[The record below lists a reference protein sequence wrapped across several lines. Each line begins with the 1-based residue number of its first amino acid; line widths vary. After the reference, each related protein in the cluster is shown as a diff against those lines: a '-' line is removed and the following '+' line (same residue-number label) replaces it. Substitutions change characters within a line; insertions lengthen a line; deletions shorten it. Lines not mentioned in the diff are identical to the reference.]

1 MTARIAPLTL
11 AALLSIACGDNLAPL
26 GADAGGSG
34 SQADA
39 GPGPDAAILEATAFA
54 VATDFVATGVAST
67 IAVPELD
74 VAVNAVEGVAS
85 SDPVLRRAGDRLYI
99 VNRLGHDNVTVLD
112 SATLE
117 LVAQISTGSGSNPQD
132 VAAVGD
138 TLYVAALNSPGVLV
152 LDLSRPEAGVVDTI
166 DLSALDPEDGLPNC
180 NSIVAAGSAVVAVCG
195 ILTQDGIPVPRGPG
209 AVAIIERGALVE
221 TVALTQVNPFGLAQA
236 AAASG
241 EPAVLVPT
249 VQDFFNPAAGGCLE
263 QVVLGKGGARGT
275 GCVVENAELGGFVSA
290 LAPAPDRLWMT
301 VTTSFDPKDFGP
313 HGDLV
318 SLDPG
323 GSPETVELGDDVR
336 PMDIAVCPTGHLIVS
351 DATRGVRVLTPAAA
365 GELTSAPLNIGLPPV
380 ANGLTCY

>member
-1 MTARIAPLTL
+1 MTARIAPLIL
-11 AALLSIACGDNLAPL
+11 AALLSSACGDNLAPL

-39 GPGPDAAILEATAFA
+39 GPGPDAAIQQATAFA

-85 SDPVLRRAGDRLYI
+85 SDPVLRRAGDRLFI
-99 VNRLGHDNVTVLD
+99 VNRLGHDNITVLD

-138 TLYVAALNSPGVLV
+138 TLYVVAMNSPGVLV
-152 LDLSRPEAGVVDTI
+152 LDLSRPEAGVIDTI
-166 DLSALDPEDGLPNC
+166 DLSALDPDDGLPNC
-180 NSIVAAGSAVVAVCG
+180 SSIVAAGGAVVAVCG

-209 AVAIIERGALVE
+209 AVAIIERGVLVE

-236 AAASG
+236 TAGG
-241 EPAVLVPT
+241 EPAILVPT
-249 VQDFFNPAAGGCLE
+249 VQDFFNPAAGGCVE
-263 QVVLGKGGARGT
+263 QVVLGQGGARGT
-275 GCVVENAELGGFVSA
+275 GCLVDNAELGGFVSA

-318 SLDPG
+318 SLAPRG
-323 GSPETVELGDDVR
+323 APERVELGDGVR
-336 PMDIAVCPTGHLIVS
+336 PMDVALCPTGHLIVS

-365 GELTSAPLNIGLPPV
+365 GELTSTPLNIGLPPV